1 MTNEPEMIGVD
12 VWAAVTI
19 YVPARDDDEAAAIVA
34 ERYAGSRDKI
44 GSYDHMGSED
54 LPMEDDDFMSSAMT
68 FYGLCNDSELHAAVD
83 PVRDAAPD
91 MLEALKA
98 VLSDAYEDDEG
109 DWLLYRMSDG
119 DGEPIGEPS
128 AIKKVR
134 EAIAKAEG
142 RL

>member
-1 MTNEPEMIGVD
+1 MQKIFTCDGYDFWRDDSGHWNVAHKGDSAPCHCAYATPDAIAKLKGVTLRAGME
-12 VWAAVTI
+12 WHRSE
-19 YVPARDDDEAAAIVA
+19 YVPN
-34 ERYAGSRDKI
+34 
-44 GSYDHMGSED
+44 
-54 LPMEDDDFMSSAMT
+54 T
-68 FYGLCNDSELHAAVD
+68 
-83 PVRDAAPD
+83 VRDAAPD

-98 VLSDAYEDDEG
+98 VLSDAYEDGEG

-142 RL
+142 RV